1 MKLNVEAHKVN
12 ATSFVVLPPYFNG
25 TINQLMTAANT
36 SLGANGYTVAAS
48 TTRTYQEKLKTALD
62 LLNNG
67 AKVVPSCP
75 CAYSFQ
81 APTY

>member
-1 MKLNVEAHKVN
+1 
-12 ATSFVVLPPYFNG
+12 VLPPYSSG
-25 TINQLMTAANT
+25 TISQLMSAANI
-36 SLGANGYTVAAS
+36 SLRDHGTTVVAS